1 MVTVAVVGIGGF
13 HTVTVMDVTDTVQG
27 IIAVEHFQ
35 SIIIKDAVS
44 SVQNVIL
51 IPGADSLGISALHC
65 YPNSRCQ
72 FHFHQ
77 NHVL

>member
-51 IPGADSLGISALHC
+51 IPGADSLWIPDLRDLPCPVMGIG
-65 YPNSRCQ
+65 N
-72 FHFHQ
+72 
-77 NHVL
+77 

>member
-51 IPGADSLGISALHC
+51 IPGADSRGIPDLRDLPC
-65 YPNSRCQ
+65 PVMGIGN
-72 FHFHQ
+72 
-77 NHVL
+77 